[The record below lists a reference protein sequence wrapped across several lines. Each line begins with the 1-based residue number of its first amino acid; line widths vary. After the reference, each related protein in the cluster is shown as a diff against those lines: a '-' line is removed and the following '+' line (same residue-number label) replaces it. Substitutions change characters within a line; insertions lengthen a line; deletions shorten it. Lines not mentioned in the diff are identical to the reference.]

1 MFLKPPVT
9 IDTLMKEWSEDTSI
23 DSTAMEKELLK
34 ISHLHGKYLNI
45 MSHHRHVIRKLES
58 EYKIKK
64 GIKEDY
70 YAGRLSLEELEEH
83 GWPPMQLVLS
93 DPKVARKVDTDK
105 ELINLLLKKVAHE
118 EIVSY
123 CETVLKSL
131 HNRTWDLGNYVKYLQ
146 MTSGK

>member
-1 MFLKPPVT
+1 MIPPVS
-9 IDTLMKEWSEDTSI
+9 IDTLMKEWTSDSYI
-23 DSTAMEKELLK
+23 DATSMEKEILK

-45 MSHHRHVIRKLES
+45 MSYHRHVIRKLEA

-64 GIKEDY
+64 GLKEDY
-70 YAGRLSLEELEEH
+70 YAGRLSEEELKEH
-83 GWPPMQLVLS
+83 GWEPMQFVLS
-93 DPKVARKVDTDK
+93 DPKVARKIETDK

-131 HNRTWDLGNYVKYLQ
+131 HNRTWDLGNYVKYQQL
-146 MTSGK
+146 TLGK